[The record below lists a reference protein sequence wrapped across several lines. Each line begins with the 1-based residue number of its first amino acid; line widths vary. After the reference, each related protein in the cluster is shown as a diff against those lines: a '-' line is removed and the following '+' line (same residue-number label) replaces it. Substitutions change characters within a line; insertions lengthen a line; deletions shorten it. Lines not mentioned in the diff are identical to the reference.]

1 MKKNCSGKC
10 SYKIKTNNNNNNK
23 RTNERPLLL
32 VDPQTKN
39 LQLN

>member
-10 SYKIKTNNNNNNK
+10 SYKIKTNNNNNK